1 MIREIDFSEDGEKL
15 IRYIDEFPKATVLVL
30 GDIIMDE
37 YIWGDV
43 SRISPEARRS
53 AGACWRTLSWR
64 ARWAHACC
72 GRGTAG

>member
-37 YIWGDV
+37 YI
-43 SRISPEARRS
+43 
-53 AGACWRTLSWR
+53 
-64 ARWAHACC
+64 
-72 GRGTAG
+72 